1 MYPIVFQIKENIFMT
16 RSSLKQIAYDTI
28 KSKIIHCEFEPGS
41 FLTEESVCQKLEMS
55 RTPVRDALGRLE
67 QEHLITMYPKK
78 GFCVMPFTANEI
90 LDVYEGR
97 ILIEPY
103 IIRTYCQHLDREILD
118 QMRVLLKE
126 EMKAST
132 SHGANIYDLDYQFHS
147 LIINQCHNSFLLRTY
162 NDLNVQNDRIRVL
175 AGRASDERLQI
186 TFDEHAKIFYELSI
200 NHVEEAA
207 KAMEEHLISSK
218 ENSLEAFMK
227 TTSFL

>member
-1 MYPIVFQIKENIFMT
+1 MT
-16 RSSLKQIAYDTI
+16 RTSLKQVAYDKI
-28 KSKIIHCEFEPGS
+28 KSKIINCELEPGS
-41 FLTEESVCQKLEMS
+41 FLNEETLCQELEMS

-67 QEHLITMYPKK
+67 QEHLITIYPKK

-90 LDVYEGR
+90 LNVYEGR
-97 ILIEPY
+97 ILLEPY
-103 IIRTYCQHLDREILD
+103 IIRTYCQHLDRSILEE
-118 QMRVLLKE
+118 MRVLLKE
-126 EMKAST
+126 EMKSSNAPDN
-132 SHGANIYDLDYQFHS
+132 NIYELDYRFHS
-147 LIINQCHNSFLLRTY
+147 LIVHQCKNDYLLQLY

-186 TFDEHAKIFYELSI
+186 TFDEHAKVFYELSI

-207 KAMEEHLISSK
+207 KAMEEHLIAAK